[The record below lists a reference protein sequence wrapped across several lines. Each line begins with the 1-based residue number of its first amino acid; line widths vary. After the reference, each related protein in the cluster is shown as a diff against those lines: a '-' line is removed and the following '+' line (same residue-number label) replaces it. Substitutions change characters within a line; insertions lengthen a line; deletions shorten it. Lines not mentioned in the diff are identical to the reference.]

1 MGIFSILDSGVIEIQ
16 GEQLLLANG
25 QDSKGRRYGIVGFV
39 DVREDLDARYSI
51 ATLGIFGL
59 DMGTMAWMGTGRIPN
74 PSVNRGLPLIAAWNS
89 SVFSVPQYTMVCS
102 MVEPADLTYF
112 FRLFAPTS

>member
-1 MGIFSILDSGVIEIQ
+1 MLCVEVIEIQ

-25 QDSKGRRYGIVGFV
+25 QDSKRWRYGIVGFV

-59 DMGTMAWMGTGRIPN
+59 DMGTMAWMGKYVDGEARWMGKRDTEFFLIWRSHTN
-74 PSVNRGLPLIAAWNS
+74 LLNRSKSV
-89 SVFSVPQYTMVCS
+89 
-102 MVEPADLTYF
+102 
-112 FRLFAPTS
+112 